1 VAALLE
7 LEGLSKSYG
16 ALKVI
21 DDLDVHLDEGE
32 ALGVVGPNGAGKTT
46 MLHLAGRRTWRRW
59 RRWSWPSSRPRP
71 TAWPAA

>member
-1 VAALLE
+1 MTALLE

-32 ALGVVGPNGAGKTT
+32 ALGVVGPNGAG
-46 MLHLAGRRTWRRW
+46 
-59 RRWSWPSSRPRP
+59 
-71 TAWPAA
+71 